1 MSPHGPRMVGR
12 SAISGLPEPQE
23 KLAEGLRALKG
34 LGPYLWPRDSI
45 ELRVRVVLAMA
56 LLIAGKLVN
65 ITVPLFYKQAVDA
78 LSGAGTAGAVIAVP
92 VGLILAYGL
101 ARLTSQGFNELR
113 NGVFAKVAQ
122 RAVRRIALS
131 AFRHIHSLSLRF
143 HLDRRTGGLA
153 RAVERGIAGI
163 EFLLSFMLF
172 NVIPTLFEILVV
184 SAILWRLYNWQFAAV
199 TLATI
204 VTYIGF
210 TFVITDW
217 RVRFRREMN
226 ERNSEA
232 NTKSVDSLLNYETVK
247 YFANEEHEAQRYDR
261 ALQAYERAAVKSETT
276 LALLNVGRGAIIA
289 SGLIGIMLLAG
300 QGVAAGAMTVG
311 DFVLVNTYLIQ
322 LYMPL
327 NFLGMVYRNIKQ
339 SLTDIEQMMGLLK
352 IRPEIEDRPGAP
364 DLAVKRGMVAF
375 RNVDFRYDPRR
386 EILRDVDF
394 AVPPGARVAIVGP
407 SGAGKSTIARL
418 LFRFYD
424 VTDGAIEIDGQD
436 IRDLTQDSLRRAIG
450 VVPQD
455 TVLFNDTIY
464 YNIAYGRPG
473 AARAEIEEAA
483 RLARI
488 HDFITTL
495 PDGYETMVGER
506 GLKLRGRAKLP
517 SRRIEPR
524 ERHRAHRTGRQM
536 ARICKVLIVE
546 NDDDVRDLLGEIF
559 HDEGF
564 RFTMVKTG
572 AEMRE
577 ALDDDDYDIV
587 VIDVTQPGHEDG
599 FALAEIARDQGCGV
613 ILVTGDN
620 RHLERLQTS
629 GQHYLLKPF
638 RVQRLV
644 EIVDKILVETAAK
657 CVRRKRGDGSFFP
670 ARMG

>member
-276 LALLNVGRGAIIA
+276 LALLNVGQGAIIA

-364 DLAVKRGMVAF
+364 ALAVKRGMVAF

-424 VTDGAIEIDGQD
+424 VSDGAIEIDGQD
-436 IRDLTQDSLRRAIG
+436 IRDVTQDSLRRAIG

-473 AARAEIEEAA
+473 AGRAEIEEAA
-483 RLARI
+483 RLAHI
-488 HDFITTL
+488 HDFIAAL
-495 PDGYETMVGER
+495 PDGYQTMVGER
-506 GLKLRGRAKLP
+506 GLKLSG
-517 SRRIEPR
+517 
-524 ERHRAHRTGRQM
+524 
-536 ARICKVLIVE
+536 
-546 NDDDVRDLLGEIF
+546 GEKQ
-559 HDEGF
+559 
-564 RFTMVKTG
+564 RV
-572 AEMRE
+572 A
-577 ALDDDDYDIV
+577 
-587 VIDVTQPGHEDG
+587 
-599 FALAEIARDQGCGV
+599 IARV
-613 ILVTGDN
+613 IL
-620 RHLERLQTS
+620 
-629 GQHYLLKPF
+629 KAP
-638 RVQRLV
+638 
-644 EIVDKILVETAAK
+644 KILVFDEATSALDTKTEREIQASLAEVAAGHTTLAIAHRLSTVVDADQILVIEAGRIVERGHHRELLARGGVYAEMWARQQEAARLEIEGGEPAFAAK
-657 CVRRKRGDGSFFP
+657 
-670 ARMG
+670 